1 VRGRPV
7 MRDLLFGTPAGLLLD
22 VWLALPSG
30 DAAGVIVVLVLV
42 LTLAVLL
49 WRARRQARW
58 PDGKP

>member
-1 VRGRPV
+1 